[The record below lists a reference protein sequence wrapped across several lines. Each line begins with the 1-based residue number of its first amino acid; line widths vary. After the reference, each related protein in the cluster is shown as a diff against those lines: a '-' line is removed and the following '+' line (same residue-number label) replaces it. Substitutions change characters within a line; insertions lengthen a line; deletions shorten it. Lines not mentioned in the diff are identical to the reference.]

1 MDNDLKV
8 KIDAISDPEE
18 LKQYLNP
25 LDNDSF
31 CQIVTSCAD
40 QQEMDTFVP
49 NHKFP
54 AYTIAL
60 HCLDQHN
67 MSQKQRKT
75 IQNIFLGVKAQENQ

>member
-8 KIDAISDPEE
+8 KIDATSDPEK
-18 LKQYLNP
+18 LKQYLVP
-25 LDNDSF
+25 LDNNSF
-31 CQIVTSCAD
+31 CQVVTSCSD
-40 QQEMDTFVP
+40 QQEMDNFVP

-60 HCLDQHN
+60 HCLDQN
-67 MSQKQRKT
+67 TMSQKQRKT

>member
-8 KIDAISDPEE
+8 KIDATSDPEE

-25 LDNDSF
+25 LDNDTF

-60 HCLDQHN
+60 HCLDQHT